1 MNDPT
6 DQDYQQ
12 QQLEQLKFETSQVLL
27 NTIDDQSW
35 TEQGIN
41 ENIVQRIRSY
51 IENGTKRNKLTKKF
65 SMMFI

>member
-51 IENGTKRNKLTKKF
+51 IENGTKRNELTKKI
-65 SMMFI
+65 SVIFI